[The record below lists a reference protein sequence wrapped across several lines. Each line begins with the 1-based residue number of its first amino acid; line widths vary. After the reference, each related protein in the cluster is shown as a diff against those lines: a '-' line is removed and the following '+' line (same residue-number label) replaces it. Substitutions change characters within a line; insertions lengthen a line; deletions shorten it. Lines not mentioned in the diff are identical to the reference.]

1 MKKLMGSLLG
11 LMLLHSNTALA
22 QNPVQFYGCKLNEGS
37 SMSDVMVYADKWNGA
52 LDEIGAEQYQAWV
65 MTPQFSSD
73 MNSWDFMWVGA
84 WSDYEVMGEYMQ
96 NYVASEE
103 ASKVDATW
111 PANCELH
118 TLWDSRQIR
127 EASQQ

>member
-1 MKKLMGSLLG
+1 MKNTLSGLFTLLLIFG
-11 LMLLHSNTALA
+11 NAANA

-37 SMSDVMVYADKWNGA
+37 SMSDVMVYVDKWNGV
-52 LDEIGAEQYQAWV
+52 LDGMGADQYQAWV

-96 NYVASEE
+96 SYGASEE
-103 ASKVDATW
+103 ASKVDTTW
-111 PANCELH
+111 PASCEMH

-127 EASQQ
+127 GPSPQ

>member
-11 LMLLHSNTALA
+11 LMLLYGNTVVA

-37 SMSDVMVYADKWNGA
+37 SMSDVMAYVEKWNA
-52 LDEIGAEQYQAWV
+52 VLDEIGTEQYQAWV

-73 MNSWDFMWVGA
+73 MNLWDFMWVGA
-84 WSDYEVMGEYMQ
+84 WSNYEVMGENMQ
-96 NYVASEE
+96 KYVASEE
-103 ASKVDATW
+103 ASNIDATW
-111 PANCELH
+111 PANCEMH